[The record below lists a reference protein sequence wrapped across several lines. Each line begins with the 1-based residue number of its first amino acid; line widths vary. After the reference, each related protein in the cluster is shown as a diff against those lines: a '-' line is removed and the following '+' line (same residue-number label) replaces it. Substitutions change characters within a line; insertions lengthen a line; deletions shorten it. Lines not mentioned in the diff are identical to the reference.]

1 MPVIEF
7 YNQRLEKLKTEKLHL
22 SKRKSALAWLRLGAI
37 IGIFAVLYLLWNMGI
52 MYVVMGLA
60 IFIFLFVRL
69 VFIDLRTQQSIIHL
83 NHLIAINE
91 EELQNLSGNFYNRP
105 DGAAYADKEH
115 PYVND
120 LDIFGRA
127 SLFQYV
133 NRTTSEPAESLLA
146 DGLMDALPF
155 ENIVERQNAIK
166 ELTTDIPWLQDLQ
179 ANGRRNPLQ
188 SSTVIRLEKWLKQPP
203 TFSKFKAWSWLRYL
217 LPVIILS
224 IVFGS
229 IFSVISISA
238 LLLGLLVFAILAYQ
252 INKYVAPLHE
262 QLSNV
267 AGEFQ
272 SLEKNI
278 IKIESRDFQSKL
290 LASLGNSVRQGEEV
304 KDSVGAGKRLN
315 TLKKILDR
323 LDLRYN
329 LVLSAPLN
337 ILLLWNLQQ
346 ALDLEKWKLENNS
359 RIKDWINTLAQ
370 FEVLGSFAI
379 LNFNHADWIFP
390 TITPT
395 YFSIEGT
402 EIGHPLI
409 QKNKRV
415 NNDISIP
422 DDEHLMLVTGSNM
435 AGKSTYL
442 RSIGVNI
449 VLAFAG
455 SPVCA
460 KSFSVSYV
468 KLMSS
473 MRITDNLEEST
484 STFYAELKK
493 LKTIIESVNAKEKIF
508 ILLDEILRGTNSLD
522 RHTGSK
528 ALIRQLMEKKAAAI
542 IATHDLELATDPGA
556 YASHLLNYHFD
567 VQVNDE
573 QLFFDYKLKPGI
585 CNSLNASLLMKQ
597 IGIEM

>member
-1 MPVIEF
+1 
-7 YNQRLEKLKTEKLHL
+7 
-22 SKRKSALAWLRLGAI
+22 
-37 IGIFAVLYLLWNMGI
+37 
-52 MYVVMGLA
+52 
-60 IFIFLFVRL
+60 
-69 VFIDLRTQQSIIHL
+69 
-83 NHLIAINE
+83 IAINE
-91 EELQNLSGNFYNRP
+91 EEIQNIAGNFYDRP
-105 DGAAYADKEH
+105 DGAAYSDKEH

-133 NRTTSEPAESLLA
+133 NRTTSEPAEVLLA
-146 DGLMDALPF
+146 NDLMHAAPF
-155 ENIVERQNAIK
+155 ENIIDRQGAIK
-166 ELTTDIPWLQDLQ
+166 ELSSDINWLQDMH
-179 ANGRRNPLQ
+179 ANGRKSPIKLA
-188 SSTVIRLEKWLKQPP
+188 TVARLEHWLKQPP

-217 LPVIILS
+217 LPLIIILIVVGFIFDFVS
-224 IVFGS
+224 IT
-229 IFSVISISA
+229 A
-238 LLLGLLVFAILAYQ
+238 LLLGLLFFAILAYQ

-267 AGEFQ
+267 AGEFET
-272 SLEKNI
+272 LERNI
-278 IKIESRDFQSKL
+278 IKIESREFKSKL
-290 LASLGNSVRQGEEV
+290 LSALSDSVR
-304 KDSVGAGKRLN
+304 KNSRGAGSSIN

-337 ILLLWNLQQ
+337 LLLLWNLQQ
-346 ALDLEKWKLENNS
+346 ALDLEKWKFENEDS
-359 RIKDWINTLAQ
+359 IGGWINTLAQ
-370 FEVLGSFAI
+370 FEALGSFSV
-379 LNFNHADWIFP
+379 LHFNHPEWSFP
-390 TITPT
+390 TITRD
-395 YFSIEGT
+395 YFSIEGE

-409 QKNKRV
+409 KENKRI

-422 DDEHLMLVTGSNM
+422 DDEHIMLITGSNM

-460 KSFSVSYV
+460 KNFSVSYV

-493 LKTIIESVNAKEKIF
+493 LKTIIESVNAGENVF

-528 ALIRQLMEKKAAAI
+528 ALIRQLMDKKAAAI

-556 YASHLLNYHFD
+556 YSTHLLNYHFD

-573 QLFFDYKLKPGI
+573 QLFFDYKLKTGI

-597 IGIEM
+597 IGIEI